1 LETNFEPLNVLY
13 FRTEGVCIIAPEHI
27 DNPLAE
33 LEAEIAAV
41 LEEDP
46 DRDLLTGEAEKTTP
60 TRTEYARVALHVDA
74 EEHLEQAIV
83 KRSPSLKMEAPSTS
97 TSTQPGAT
105 QTAAKLLLLLS
116 DDLAIKAAMEDQLKS
131 FEGFTRVS
139 CLSIRNI
146 CYSPE

>member
-1 LETNFEPLNVLY
+1 M
-13 FRTEGVCIIAPEHI
+13 
-27 DNPLAE
+27 
-33 LEAEIAAV
+33 
-41 LEEDP
+41 
-46 DRDLLTGEAEKTTP
+46 
-60 TRTEYARVALHVDA
+60 DA
-74 EEHLEQAIV
+74 EEDLEQAIV
-83 KRSPSLKMEAPSTS
+83 KRSPSLTMEAPSTS

>member
-74 EEHLEQAIV
+74 EEHLE
-83 KRSPSLKMEAPSTS
+83 EAPSTS

-131 FEGFTRVS
+131 FEASRG
-139 CLSIRNI
+139 
-146 CYSPE
+146 